1 MIVDD
6 KTLLRWK
13 TLKKQGTITDIK
25 NASGISRVTLTLA
38 FLHGIASEQTIQ
50 IINNHFKSLQDDEHR
65 ESKRK
70 KHLF

>member
-6 KTLLRWK
+6 KTLLKWK

-50 IINNHFKSLQDDEHR
+50 IINNHFKSLQDEHR